1 LIFIAKRYRPPG
13 RRGGKKSANQQGNF
27 VFFEEN
33 KSLIGLNLEYE
44 NEDYRSNSPS
54 NMTMRQQLKDM
65 FKHRPSR
72 YNFLDLSKIKF
83 LFESFFFFY
92 YLDNNLTG
100 DERITHLKDR
110 MRDCQ
115 KVFFNL
121 KSALVKIEKQR
132 KLFLRKQ
139 KPIITTTPSRFT
151 KYLS

>member
-1 LIFIAKRYRPPG
+1 
-13 RRGGKKSANQQGNF
+13 
-27 VFFEEN
+27 
-33 KSLIGLNLEYE
+33 
-44 NEDYRSNSPS
+44 
-54 NMTMRQQLKDM
+54 MRQQLKDM

-83 LFESFFFFY
+83 LFEAFFFFY

-132 KLFLRKQ
+132 KIFLRKQ
-139 KPIITTTPSRFT
+139 KPIITTTTPSMSI
-151 KYLS
+151 KKDCLSQ